1 MPADDDEDS
10 TPLWLTPDERRAW
23 LAVAAVSIRLP
34 AALDRQ
40 LRRDS
45 GLRLFEYHAL
55 AALSEAPGRTRRM
68 SDLADLAQGSPS
80 RLSQVVTRLERA
92 GWVRRAPDPVDR
104 RSTFVTLTDA
114 GWDTVVEAAPAHVAE
129 VRRLVVDPLT
139 AAQRRQVEVIGRR
152 LLAAIDPD
160 DTFLD
165 DRVVEAPAGDPPA
178 C

>member
-1 MPADDDEDS
+1 MPAADDEDS
-10 TPLWLTPDERRAW
+10 TPQWLTPEERRAW
-23 LAVAAVSIRLP
+23 LAIAAVSIRLP

-40 LRRDS
+40 LRRES

-55 AALSEAPGRTRRM
+55 AALSEAP
-68 SDLADLAQGSPS
+68 
-80 RLSQVVTRLERA
+80 VVTRLERA
-92 GWVRRAPDPVDR
+92 GWVRRTPDPVDR
-104 RSTFVTLTDA
+104 RSTLVTLTDA

-139 AAQRRQVEVIGRR
+139 AAQRRQTEIIGRR

-165 DRVVEAPAGDPPA
+165 DRVAEALAGDPPA